1 MSSALPTPQA
11 GGSFWTIAAVE
22 RETGIGKDTLR
33 MWERRY
39 GFPIPE
45 RNEFGDR
52 VYNHQQLEQLRLI
65 RRLMDAGHRP
75 GKLMALSLDEL
86 LALGERSPVKARS
99 GKPAHMPSG
108 EVLQMLDLIAMDALP
123 EVQDRLQG
131 ELARLGLQRYV
142 TDLVAPLTQ
151 AVGMAW
157 AEGRIQLY
165 QEHAFT
171 ERVQNHLRQALAG
184 VQFGARAARPR
195 LLLATLPGEMHGLG
209 LLMAEALFRVE
220 GCECISLGTQTP
232 VWEVA
237 RAVDA
242 HQADVVAL
250 SFSAITAPQAV
261 KTALRDLRGALPKD
275 VELWAGGAGSALRGL
290 NASDVVTGL
299 SLGTVGA
306 EILRW
311 RQSHA

>member
-1 MSSALPTPQA
+1 MSSAHPSAETGA
-11 GGSFWTIAAVE
+11 STWTIAAVE

-45 RNEFGDR
+45 RNDFGDR
-52 VYNHQQLEQLRLI
+52 VYNQQQLEQLRLI

-75 GKLMALSLDEL
+75 GKLMGLSPPEL
-86 LALGERSPVKARS
+86 LALGEQAAQ
-99 GKPAHMPSG
+99 KPKTGREGHAPSH
-108 EVLQMLDLIAMDALP
+108 EVTQLLDLIAMDALP
-123 EVQDRLQG
+123 ELQDRLQG

-157 AEGRIQLY
+157 AEGRLQLY

-184 VQFGARAARPR
+184 VQFGGRAPRPR
-195 LLLATLPGEMHGLG
+195 ILLATLPGEMHGLG
-209 LLMAEALFRVE
+209 LLMAEALLRVE

-261 KTALRDLRGALPKD
+261 KTALRDLRGALPKE
-275 VELWAGGAGSALRGL
+275 VELWAGGAGSALRGVS
-290 NASDVVTGL
+290 ASDVFTGL
-299 SLGTVGA
+299 SLGTIAQEVQ
-306 EILRW
+306 RW
-311 RQSHA
+311 RQARP